1 MRIFFQRT
9 KCKLSI
15 PQIAFQ
21 PSNHH
26 LSFKYLA
33 IDAYLLHQA
42 IELPFIYCGV
52 KVSSLVKPNGFH
64 NQLFRHSSH
73 NQCKKWGHVRLQNG
87 RDLISYLSSLLFMT
101 TYIKKE
107 STYQLTPNMSNQ
119 EHTRSIIKFLFLDIH
134 FQPFQL
140 PA

>member
-1 MRIFFQRT
+1 MRIFFRRT
-9 KCKLSI
+9 KCKFSI
-15 PQIAFQ
+15 PQITFQ
-21 PSNHH
+21 TYNHH
-26 LSFKYLA
+26 FSFKYLSRH
-33 IDAYLLHQA
+33 AYLLHQA
-42 IELPFIYCGV
+42 IEISFIYCGIN
-52 KVSSLVKPNGFH
+52 VSSLLKPNGFH

-101 TYIKKE
+101 TYIYKE

-134 FQPFQL
+134 FHPFQL